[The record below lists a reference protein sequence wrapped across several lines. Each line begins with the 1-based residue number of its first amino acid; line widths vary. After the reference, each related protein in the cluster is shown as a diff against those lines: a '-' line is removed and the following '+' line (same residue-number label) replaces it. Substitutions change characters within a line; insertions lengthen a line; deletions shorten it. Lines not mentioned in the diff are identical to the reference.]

1 MPPRGQSAEERAQ
14 QALERL
20 NELGG
25 AAHLPEVVNG
35 DDVIPI
41 LGVQWYKDM
50 RRLGSL
56 PGLLP
61 GLQGFPGVLWR
72 CERSTFLAW
81 LKLTAGEMPP
91 PLSDDLYE

>member
-25 AAHLPEVVNG
+25 VAHLPEVVSG
-35 DDVIPI
+35 VEVEPI
-41 LGVQWYKDM
+41 LGTQWYKDM
-50 RRLGSL
+50 RRM
-56 PGLLP
+56 GLLP
-61 GLQGFPGVLWR
+61 GLRGFPGVLWR